1 MGSRLKGSQKDLVI
15 SSVAVSNF
23 IWGENSHFVVRSS
36 VKNKQSNF
44 IPSLALIDSGASAHG
59 FIDSNFA
66 QKQNLDLIE
75 LSKPRTLKVFD
86 GSNSSAGQITH
97 IAKPF

>member
-1 MGSRLKGSQKDLVI
+1 MDLVI
-15 SSVAVSNF
+15 SS
-23 IWGENSHFVVRSS
+23 
-36 VKNKQSNF
+36 
-44 IPSLALIDSGASAHG
+44 SLALLDSGASAYG

-66 QKQNLDLIE
+66 QKQKLDLIK

-97 IAKPF
+97 IAKTVLDIDGHIESILLFVTSLAFFDLVLAQMVRC